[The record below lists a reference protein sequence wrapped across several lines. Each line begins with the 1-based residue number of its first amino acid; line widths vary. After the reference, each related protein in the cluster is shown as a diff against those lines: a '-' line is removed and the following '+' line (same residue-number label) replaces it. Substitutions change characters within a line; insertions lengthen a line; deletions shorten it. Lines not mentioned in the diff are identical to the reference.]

1 MRGLFGLLAV
11 AFVVALAS
19 VGVAGASTSVAWKA
33 TFSEPFGGPNQSPFT
48 CASTPGQSCGS
59 GQVVPLG
66 QVQEVI
72 LFGAGCGGGCDVRTL
87 TFADGS
93 TIVMDETELGVQF
106 PGNSQG
112 APGAQRSYGNPAT
125 VTLSDTIVGGTGRF
139 AGASGSGSGHVL
151 VSGGVA
157 IITLSGTVTF

>member
-1 MRGLFGLLAV
+1 VRGLVGLLVV
-11 AFVVALAS
+11 AFVVALVGA
-19 VGVAGASTSVAWKA
+19 GVAGASTTVAWKA
-33 TFSEPFGGPNQSPFT
+33 TFAEPFGGKNQSPFT
-48 CASTPGQSCGS
+48 CARTPGQSCGS

-72 LFGAGCGGGCDVRTL
+72 LFGAGCGGSCDVRTL

-93 TIVMDETELGVQF
+93 TIVMDETELGFQF
-106 PGNSQG
+106 PGNSQ
-112 APGAQRSYGNPAT
+112 PSPPTSYGNPVT
-125 VTLSDTIVGGTGRF
+125 ITLSDTIVGGTGRF

-151 VSGGVA
+151 VAGGVA